1 MRDCNCF
8 SEGDLPRNMSWCG
21 ALSLRLNH
29 IVLNQH
35 RRAEPES
42 APGPNKTEEQL
53 REGEREREREG
64 QKRTEEAFRDL
75 HLAFEVTEK

>member
-1 MRDCNCF
+1 MVRH
-8 SEGDLPRNMSWCG
+8 SEPLTEPHCSEPAWE
-21 ALSLRLNH
+21 
-29 IVLNQH
+29 
-35 RRAEPES
+35 AEPES